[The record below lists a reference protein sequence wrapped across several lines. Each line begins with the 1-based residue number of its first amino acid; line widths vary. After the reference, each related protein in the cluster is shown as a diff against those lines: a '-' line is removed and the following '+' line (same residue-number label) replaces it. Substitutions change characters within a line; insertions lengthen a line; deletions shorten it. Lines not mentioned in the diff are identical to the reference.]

1 MKKEE
6 FGPLN
11 PIWSSSN
18 GTIDSVYY
26 SDGRKL
32 TYEEKIR
39 SWYSYDYR
47 QNFWND
53 YPIEHLK
60 TKAVQVFIEELQD
73 VNHWHIKHLGKDYYV
88 PKWRKIAVGT
98 EIKKVKLIP
107 NHLGQIMTTAER
119 VVPRY
124 LNEFRVMRLRNL
136 EHTIDFDLKDV
147 LLAQIGIEKYY
158 DDGELFFR
166 KLKNPAMQVSH
177 TQQNLNLCAS
187 VRENLQ

>member
-1 MKKEE
+1 MREK

-11 PIWSSSN
+11 PVYHSSY
-18 GTIDSVYY
+18 GTIESVYS

-32 TYEEKIR
+32 TLQEKINT
-39 SWYSYDYR
+39 WYSYDIR

-53 YPIEHLK
+53 YPIKHLK

-73 VNHWHIKHLGKDYYV
+73 VNHWHIKHYKRKHHI

-107 NHLGQIMTTAER
+107 NHLGETMTTAER

-124 LNEFRVMRLRNL
+124 LNAHRIMGLHDI
-136 EHTIDFDLKDV
+136 EHTIDFDLRDE
-147 LLAQIGIEKYY
+147 LLAQIGIEKYF
-158 DDGELFFR
+158 DNGKLLFR
-166 KLKNPAMQVSH
+166 KLKKPMTQVSH
-177 TQQNLNLCAS
+177 EGQNLNLRAS
-187 VRENLQ
+187 V